1 MKTVQ
6 KLFAILAGACVG
18 GVFLITFA
26 QVIQRYVFQL
36 SMPWAN
42 DVIQILFTYS
52 VFLGM
57 AVGVFN
63 RSHLNVDFLVQ
74 LFPEKAK
81 PWFDVFSNIVIL
93 VFLSAVLFYS
103 IRFVTDN
110 MDQYMTYVQVPM
122 SLTYAAIPITV
133 CFMVVSVVL
142 DLLRQFRGFAG
153 GGTPQEGR

>member
-6 KLFAILAGACVG
+6 KIFALLAGTCVA
-18 GVFLITFA
+18 GVFVITFA

-63 RSHLNVDFLVQ
+63 KSHLNVDVLIQ
-74 LFPEKAK
+74 AFPEKTK
-81 PWFDVFSNIVIL
+81 PWFALFSNIVIL

-122 SLTYAAIPITV
+122 SLTYATV
-133 CFMVVSVVL
+133 CFMLVSVVL
-142 DLLRQFRGFAG
+142 DLLRQLRGFAG